1 MNNKPASDE
10 TLYQFAP
17 AKAYSKVVHTQ
28 QNSSADILQ
37 YNAPVSF
44 VLQADGKPI
53 NAPPQNP
60 NVDTLESV
68 MRSAHKR
75 DHLNPVLFPVATPAT
90 YAG

>member
-28 QNSSADILQ
+28 QNSSVDILQ
-37 YNAPVSF
+37 YSLLETLA
-44 VLQADGKPI
+44 LQADGNPI
-53 NAPPQNP
+53 NAPPQHP

-68 MRSAHKR
+68 MRSAHKH
-75 DHLNPVLFPVATPAT
+75 DHLNPVLFTVATPAT
-90 YAG
+90 YVG

>member
-1 MNNKPASDE
+1 MNNKPTSDE
-10 TLYQFAP
+10 TLCLSAP

-28 QNSSADILQ
+28 QNSSVDILQ
-37 YNAPVSF
+37 YSLLATLA
-44 VLQADGKPI
+44 LQTDGKPI

-75 DHLNPVLFPVATPAT
+75 DHLNPVLFPAATPAT